1 MRNGFKKWN
10 RKVTGSVSGKW
21 TKELLDSV
29 EVLRLIPLER
39 MAMNYHIDADHILRS
54 FTWFTTPQGPS
65 KWTKEQLDGVVIF
78 KIYLLEKMAWG
89 FDVEWH
95 DILYSFDWKST
106 PQGYGYW
113 SDLHDRYCDEGPQPL
128 PREELDFCKALF
140 ARYC

>member
-54 FTWFTTPQGPS
+54 FTWFTTPQGH
-65 KWTKEQLDGVVIF
+65 E
-78 KIYLLEKMAWG
+78 
-89 FDVEWH
+89 
-95 DILYSFDWKST
+95 
-106 PQGYGYW
+106 YW
-113 SDLHDRYCDEGPQPL
+113 NDLHIKHCDEGPQPL
-128 PREELDFCKALF
+128 PREAVEFCKELLENAIEK
-140 ARYC
+140 RIC

>member
-1 MRNGFKKWN
+1 MRNGFKKWD
-10 RKVTGSVSGKW
+10 RKITGCKVQEPSKW
-21 TKELLDSV
+21 TKKELDSV
-29 EVLRLIPLER
+29 EVF
-39 MAMNYHIDADHILRS
+39 S
-54 FTWFTTPQGPS
+54 
-65 KWTKEQLDGVVIF
+65 
-78 KIYLLEKMAWG
+78 IYLLEKMAWG

-128 PREELDFCKALF
+128 PREAVEFCKELL